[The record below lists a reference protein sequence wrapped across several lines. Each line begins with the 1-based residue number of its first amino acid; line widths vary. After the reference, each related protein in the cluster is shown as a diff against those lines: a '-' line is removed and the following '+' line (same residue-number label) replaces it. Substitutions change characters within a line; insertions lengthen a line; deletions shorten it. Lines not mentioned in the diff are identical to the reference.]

1 MLQMLFFNV
10 ADVAFECC
18 GILLHVARNMS

>member
-1 MLQMLFFNV
+1 MLFFNV

>member
-1 MLQMLFFNV
+1 LQMLFFNV